1 MRIAHRSVFSSQRV
15 AALAVVAA
23 AAIGAVV
30 AYLPSI
36 SGEFQFDDFD
46 FVEADATGSDWA
58 VGVRERSPAP
68 QLPQ

>member
-1 MRIAHRSVFSSQRV
+1 M
-15 AALAVVAA
+15 AVVAA